1 MCREPSASI
10 SGGISEPAVNI
21 SADYSKDIYMSQIG
35 NALRYRSMPFL
46 LQAFMVL
53 SVASG
58 YRPAGAQSEPPA
70 RQTPD
75 TSAAI
80 QYSWHEYRIPMR
92 DGVRLYTAVLS
103 PDDSTRTYPIL
114 MERTPYGASPHAG
127 GFTHLPEREFTDSG
141 YIFVY
146 QDVRGRYQSEG
157 VFTQNT
163 PQKDLHRRP
172 TDVDESTDTYDT
184 VDWLIKHVPNN
195 NQRVGLRGIS
205 YSGFFAAMGMI
216 DAHPALKAISP
227 QASETD
233 WFIGDDVH
241 HHGALLLDSGLF
253 WMTMCMHNLPTSTV
267 CARSGMNFGTNDG
280 YEFSLRFEP
289 LKRID
294 SAILHGTI
302 PSWSELM
309 QHGTYDKY
317 WKSRNELRHIN
328 NIRPAILM
336 VSGWYDAN
344 DFYGTLHIY
353 QTLIE
358 RSAAAPVNIAV
369 GPWYHG
375 QWRADDGSQIDQ
387 ISFGGPTSS
396 QFLRNIELPFFEHYL
411 KGAKDPGLPK
421 AYMFET
427 GSNQWRHFDAW
438 PPRTAVEKVIYLREN
453 GRLDFAPT
461 DDKAELYDEYV
472 SDPKRP
478 VPYTPIMT
486 TDMDPQ
492 YMARDQRFVRR
503 RPDVLDYESDVL
515 ADDVTI
521 AGPIVPKLFVSTSG
535 TDSDWIVKLID
546 VYPQSPPSY
555 DPSASAVIFPPK
567 DLAMAG
573 FEQLVRG
580 DVIRAKFRDSLETP
594 QPMSPGKV
602 TPVEFAMDDVL
613 HTFKK
618 GHRIKVQ
625 IQSTWFPLVD
635 LNPQKFVNIYE
646 ATEADFSP
654 AVQRVYRSAVNHSQI
669 TVKLLPRAE

>member
-1 MCREPSASI
+1 MHQRQHTLRTCSVSFLVHALI
-10 SGGISEPAVNI
+10 VAV
-21 SADYSKDIYMSQIG
+21 A
-35 NALRYRSMPFL
+35 
-46 LQAFMVL
+46 VT
-53 SVASG
+53 G
-58 YRPAGAQSEPPA
+58 YRPAAAQVAPPV
-70 RQTPD
+70 RQIPD
-75 TSAAI
+75 VDIAPH
-80 QYSWHEYRIPMR
+80 YSWHEYQIPMR
-92 DGVRLYTAVLS
+92 DGVRLYTSVLS
-103 PDDSTRTYPIL
+103 PNDTTRSYPIL

-157 VFTQNT
+157 FFTQNT
-163 PQKDLHRRP
+163 PQKDQHRRR

-216 DAHPALKAISP
+216 DAHPALKAVSP
-227 QASETD
+227 QAAEAD

-241 HHGALLLDSGLF
+241 HHGAMLLDSGLY
-253 WMTMCMHNLPTSTV
+253 WMTMCMHNLPGSTV
-267 CARSGMNFGTNDG
+267 CTRSGMDYGTDDG

-289 LKRID
+289 LSKID
-294 SAILHGTI
+294 STILHGTV
-302 PSWSELM
+302 PAWTELM
-309 QHGTYDKY
+309 QHGIYDEY
-317 WKSRNELRHIN
+317 WKSRNELRHIA

-353 QTLIE
+353 QWIAAQ
-358 RSAAAPVNIAV
+358 SAATSLNIAV

-387 ISFGGPTSS
+387 ISFGAPTSIE
-396 QFLRNIELPFFEHYL
+396 FLRNIELPFFEHYL
-411 KGAKDPGLPK
+411 KGAKDPALPK

-427 GSNQWRHFDAW
+427 GANRWRQFDAW
-438 PPRTAVEKVIYLREN
+438 PPRIAVAKAIYLREN

-461 DDKAELYDEYV
+461 NDRSAELYDEYL

-486 TDMDPQ
+486 TDMDPL

-515 ADDVTI
+515 TEDLTI
-521 AGPIVPKLFVSTSG
+521 AGPIVPKLFVSTTG
-535 TDSDWIVKLID
+535 TDADWIVKLID
-546 VYPQSPPSY
+546 VNPESPPSY
-555 DPSASAVIFPPK
+555 DPSAQAVIFLPK
-567 DLAMAG
+567 NRSTAG

-580 DVIRAKFRDSLETP
+580 DVIRAKFRNSLENP
-594 QPMSPGKV
+594 QPMTPGEI
-602 TPVEFAMDDVL
+602 TPVEFTMDDVL

-646 ATEADFSP
+646 ATETDFGR
-654 AVQRVYRSAVNHSQI
+654 AVQKVYRSAANPSQI
-669 TVKLLPRAE
+669 AVRVLPTAE